1 MTKYGYPF
9 AAWRPQRVVITMLLC
24 VLVVCPLQ
32 GQAPASFHAA
42 ARLVVVHVAVRD
54 THGEPITTLDR
65 SAFTVFEDGK
75 SQPITI
81 FLRDDTPVSLG
92 IVIDGSWSMRL
103 RREAVET
110 AALDFARASNPLD
123 EIFIL
128 NFADKAHVDVPF
140 TSDLHALEA
149 GIAGMDCIG
158 GTAMR
163 DAVHAAAAYL
173 NGHASR
179 DRKAL
184 LLITDGLDNAS
195 VTSAD
200 KVTKEVEATGIAIYA
215 IGLPLDDASKAR
227 HARGE
232 LSDLTERTGGLS
244 LHLASMDDIG
254 PTALRVAREIRQL
267 YTLGYTPRNQWSD
280 GSYRKIRV
288 VVNGTQR
295 MSVRARA
302 GYYATPDSWRN
313 ADRK

>member
-1 MTKYGYPF
+1 MRKHTYPVN
-9 AAWRPQRVVITMLLC
+9 AWRLQRVVTTLLLC
-24 VLVVCPLQ
+24 VLAVWPLQ
-32 GQAPASFHAA
+32 GQAPASFYAA

-54 THGEPITTLDR
+54 SHGEPITTLDR

-75 SQPITI
+75 PQPVTI

-92 IVIDGSWSMRL
+92 IVIDSSGSMRL
-103 RREAVET
+103 RREAVEA
-110 AALDFARASNPLD
+110 AALAFARASNPLD

-140 TSDLHALEA
+140 TSDAHALEA
-149 GIAGMDCIG
+149 GIARMDCIG

-163 DAVHAAAAYL
+163 DAVHAAATYL

-195 VTSAD
+195 LEGAD
-200 KVTKEVEATGIAIYA
+200 KVTKEAEATGIAIYA
-215 IGLPLDDASKAR
+215 IGLPLDDAAKAR

-232 LSDLTERTGGLS
+232 LGDLTERTGGLS
-244 LHLASMDDIG
+244 LYLATMDDIG

-267 YTLGYTPRNQWSD
+267 YTLAYTPRNQSSD

-288 VVNGTQR
+288 VVNGGQR
-295 MSVRARA
+295 SSVRARA
-302 GYYATPDSWRN
+302 GYYATPDSWGR
-313 ADRK
+313 AHGS